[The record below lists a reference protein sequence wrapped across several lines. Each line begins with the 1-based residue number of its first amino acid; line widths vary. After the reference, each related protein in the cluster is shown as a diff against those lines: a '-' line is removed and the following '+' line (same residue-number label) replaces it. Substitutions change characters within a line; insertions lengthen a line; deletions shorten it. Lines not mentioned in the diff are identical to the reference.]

1 MKGRSVPT
9 KKCSKCK
16 QLLPVSSFSKLSS
29 ASDGLKYRCRQC
41 VKIDKA
47 EFRKKNP
54 DRVKGYIA
62 TWIQRNPEKAA
73 EGNRRRALRWNENN
87 RPKIKE
93 KTKKWADENPGL
105 RGFYGAQRREASVIQ
120 TIAMSEYQIAE
131 IKSIYARAR
140 LISECTGIPHHV
152 DHVIPLK
159 AKNCSG
165 LHVPW
170 NLQII
175 TARENVRKRNR
186 MPCESEHI
194 ALSLVNY

>member
-1 MKGRSVPT
+1 
-9 KKCSKCK
+9 
-16 QLLPVSSFSKLSS
+16 
-29 ASDGLKYRCRQC
+29 
-41 VKIDKA
+41 
-47 EFRKKNP
+47 
-54 DRVKGYIA
+54 
-62 TWIQRNPEKAA
+62 
-73 EGNRRRALRWNENN
+73 
-87 RPKIKE
+87 
-93 KTKKWADENPGL
+93 
-105 RGFYGAQRREASVIQ
+105 
-120 TIAMSEYQIAE
+120 MSEYQIAE

-140 LISECTGIPHHV
+140 LISEWTGIPHHV